1 MILEQKIGI
10 VIIESLNETVDK
22 KTGTEI
28 FNDALKLNMLKYNNL
43 FSELFTSNS
52 KADFFNKLELIK
64 NLIEQGK
71 FIPILH
77 IETHGNK
84 NGISLSNG
92 ELVSWKELFVY
103 TTEINILLKN
113 RLILIL
119 GLCSGNAII
128 SAINPNGRS
137 PFGVV
142 IGVYNEIK
150 QVELIN
156 ALSEFYNN
164 YLIAAKVEESIK
176 LMNNHIKDPKSHFD
190 FITCIECFS
199 SITNPDY
206 NKPAFNQ
213 MINMLALERK
223 SSNKKYENVDINKI
237 KAEIELFIRA
247 KFKEVKSTKAFFM
260 MEDIEDKFI
269 I

>member
-1 MILEQKIGI
+1 MSSELKIGI
-10 VIIESLNETVDK
+10 VIIESLNESEDK

-28 FNDALKLNMLKYNNL
+28 YNDALKLNMLKYDNL
-43 FSELFTSNS
+43 FSELFTPNS
-52 KADFFNKLELIK
+52 KAEFFQTLESIK
-64 NLIEQGK
+64 SLIEQGK

-77 IETHGNK
+77 FETHGSE

-92 ELVSWKELFVY
+92 EMVTWKELFIY

-119 GLCSGNAII
+119 GLCFGNAII
-128 SAINPNGRS
+128 SAINPVGRS
-137 PFGVV
+137 PFGFV
-142 IGVYNEIK
+142 IGVYNKIK

-164 YLIAAKVEESIK
+164 YLIAAKVDESIE
-176 LMNNHIKDPKSHFD
+176 LMNKHIENPKSHFD
-190 FITCIECFS
+190 LITCIECFN

-206 NKPAFNQ
+206 NKPVFNQ
-213 MINMLALERK
+213 MINRLAVDRK
-223 SSNKKYENVDINKI
+223 SSNKKHENVDFNKI
-237 KAEIELFIRA
+237 KAEIESFIRE
-247 KFKEVKSTKAFFM
+247 KFKELKSAKAFYM

-269 I
+269 G